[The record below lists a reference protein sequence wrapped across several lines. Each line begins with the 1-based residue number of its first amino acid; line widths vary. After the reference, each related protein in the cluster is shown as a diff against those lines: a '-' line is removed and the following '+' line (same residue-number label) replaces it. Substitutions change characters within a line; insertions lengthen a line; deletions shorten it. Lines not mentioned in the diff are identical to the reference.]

1 MTVSVR
7 AASSADIDAI
17 ADFNVAMAIETEGKP
32 IDRTLLRN
40 GVARLMAQP
49 AYGRYL
55 VAECD
60 APDGQ
65 TRVAGCLMLTYE
77 WSDWR
82 DGLFWWIQSVYV
94 STDFRRRGV
103 FSALYREVER
113 LAEEDTDCRGLRLYV
128 ERDNHAAQTTYKSL
142 GMEETHYLLYASAE

>member
-7 AASSADIDAI
+7 PASAADIDAI
-17 ADFNVAMAIETEGKP
+17 ADFNVAMAAETEGKP
-32 IDRTLLRN
+32 IDRALLRA

-60 APDGQ
+60 EEI
-65 TRVAGCLMLTYE
+65 AGCLMLTYE

-82 DGLFWWIQSVYV
+82 DGLFWWIQSVYI
-94 STDFRRRGV
+94 SAGFRRRGV
-103 FSALYREVER
+103 FSALYREVECQSE
-113 LAEEDTDCRGLRLYV
+113 ADTECRGLRLYV
-128 ERDNHAAQTTYKSL
+128 EHENQAAQATYESL
-142 GMEETHYLLYASAE
+142 GMKRLRYQLYASAE